1 MITRTVSAGLRQNS
15 PSVAVPNRPVTPLT
29 RTLMLILILIL
40 GRLLVRYGW
49 RRRYGHS
56 PIGFKEARVENNV
69 LPLKS
74 IQV

>member
-29 RTLMLILILIL
+29 RTLILIL

-56 PIGFKEARVENNV
+56 PIGFKEVRVENNV